1 MRIISITPKRSISNF
16 GQFCMSCVKVRACES
31 GSTKILTGG
40 FTLTCKLDTSAYT
53 WTISIGEGG
62 TLPYPSLGS

>member
-31 GSTKILTGG
+31 GSTKNINWWVH
-40 FTLTCKLDTSAYT
+40 FDM
-53 WTISIGEGG
+53 
-62 TLPYPSLGS
+62 